1 LQSCATFDD
10 RELDNM
16 PKIVIAGTAHELT
29 DALVTIGRSQE
40 NSIVVNAPSVSAQHA
55 QLERSGQTYRLK
67 DLGSTNG
74 TRVNG
79 IPATHTLLRFDD
91 RIRFGA
97 VEARFEADAAG
108 AQPLPK
114 AQEIDVKPAESS
126 VAPADFTNASP
137 FPRRTEKHDPMRAAI
152 FAVAVIGV
160 LAFLASM
167 VAVLMMQPPP
177 V

>member
-1 LQSCATFDD
+1 M
-10 RELDNM
+10 DNM
-16 PKIVIAGTAHELT
+16 PKLVIGGAPHELT
-29 DALVTIGRSQE
+29 DDLITIGRSPE
-40 NSIVVNAPSVSAQHA
+40 NTIVIDHPSVSSRHA
-55 QLERSGQTYRLK
+55 QVDRSGQTYRLK

-79 IPATHTLLRFDD
+79 LPATDTLLRFDD

-97 VEARFEADAAG
+97 VDARFEADAGG

-114 AQEIDVKPAESS
+114 SEEINVKPAESS

-137 FPRRTEKHDPMRAAI
+137 FPRRTEKNDPARIAI
-152 FAVAVIGV
+152 FAVAAVAV
-160 LAFLASM
+160 LAFVGCM
-167 VAVLMMQPPP
+167 IAVLLMRPPP